1 MIALDTNVIIR
12 YVVQDDQKQAQQA
25 TTVIENL
32 SQDNPAFISSIVL
45 CEVNWVLKSAYNIP
59 KEKRIEVLQH
69 ILSIGCFHIE
79 QLECCIRALRKYESE
94 TADFSDYLIAEIAK
108 QNGYDTVI
116 TFDKKALKSED
127 FKLP

>member
-45 CEVNWVLKSAYNIP
+45 CVVNWVLKLAYMLSTDIL
-59 KEKRIEVLQH
+59 IEVLH
-69 ILSIGCFHIE
+69 HVLSMGCFH
-79 QLECCIRALRKYESE
+79 LAPFSCCI
-94 TADFSDYLIAEIAK
+94 
-108 QNGYDTVI
+108 
-116 TFDKKALKSED
+116 
-127 FKLP
+127 